1 MVEEVWQEILVWAV
15 LGPLEV
21 LGLELLE
28 VLAGRPG
35 IDLVW
40 VGIVQVLADQRMLVV
55 IHCGRQ

>member
-55 IHCGRQ
+55 IHYGRQ